1 MHASSPSDSLNATL
15 AISRSDWRGEAG
27 RAREETKTHR
37 VMNAK
42 QTDAARESE
51 INGGKE
57 KAGNK
62 SRVWVR
68 AFEPPFRDR
77 SHEGRDADEWGKA
90 MRLVAEKARVLL
102 NLPPVTDLTR
112 RIVARNALA
121 PVPLIRVDA
130 CRVDT
135 WRCDERE
142 SGFCRAGL
150 CRAGLCRTQLW
161 ESATKKSGTLE
172 SGILESGILKSGTL
186 ESGILESGTLESG
199 ILESGILESGNVGD
213 KAAGGVRRD
222 TLPATQSFAA
232 AASCCCASAFCVCVC
247 ASGDLF
253 RSGLERGVRSVH
265 GAVRSVP
272 DAEPRRGAA
281 RNHRAGRPKPRRAGR
296 LCGAF

>member
-51 INGGKE
+51 IKGGKE

-172 SGILESGILKSGTL
+172 SGILESGTLGT
-186 ESGILESGTLESG
+186 
-199 ILESGILESGNVGD
+199 
-213 KAAGGVRRD
+213 KR
-222 TLPATQSFAA
+222 Q
-232 AASCCCASAFCVCVC
+232 
-247 ASGDLF
+247 
-253 RSGLERGVRSVH
+253 
-265 GAVRSVP
+265 AV
-272 DAEPRRGAA
+272 
-281 RNHRAGRPKPRRAGR
+281 
-296 LCGAF
+296 

>member
-1 MHASSPSDSLNATL
+1 
-15 AISRSDWRGEAG
+15 
-27 RAREETKTHR
+27 
-37 VMNAK
+37 MNAK

-51 INGGKE
+51 IKGGKE

-62 SRVWVR
+62 SHVWVR

-142 SGFCRAGL
+142 RAELCRAELCRAGL
-150 CRAGLCRTQLW
+150 CRAALRRSALWRAEFWRAEFWRAEQWGQSGWRCEERHVASDAKLC
-161 ESATKKSGTLE
+161 
-172 SGILESGILKSGTL
+172 
-186 ESGILESGTLESG
+186 
-199 ILESGILESGNVGD
+199 
-213 KAAGGVRRD
+213 GGCFLVVVRRR
-222 TLPATQSFAA
+222 FV
-232 AASCCCASAFCVCVC
+232 CVCVHRVTC
-247 ASGDLF
+247 FKVASKEAFEAFTERCDQF
-253 RSGLERGVRSVH
+253 RTQSRV
-265 GAVRSVP
+265 
-272 DAEPRRGAA
+272 AEPHETIALEGQSLGAPDGCA
-281 RNHRAGRPKPRRAGR
+281 EHFEKTENSRPGTSK
-296 LCGAF
+296 